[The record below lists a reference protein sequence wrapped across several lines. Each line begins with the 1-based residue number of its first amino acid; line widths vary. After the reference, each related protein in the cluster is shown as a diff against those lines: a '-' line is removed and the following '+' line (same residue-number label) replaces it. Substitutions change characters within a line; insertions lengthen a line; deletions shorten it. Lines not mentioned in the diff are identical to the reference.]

1 MAGFQ
6 DDALD
11 KPKVSFSYQVH
22 LIKNKTKQKK
32 TNHKTKALNCLDE
45 F

>member
-1 MAGFQ
+1 MSNQNMAGFQ

-22 LIKNKTKQKK
+22 LIKNKTKQKIL
-32 TNHKTKALNCLDE
+32 TTKQRP
-45 F
+45 